1 MLIFE
6 LKSFNGCTYN
16 YLTKYIKK
24 KIMWFEFEKKDLCFE
39 TCRYINNIFM
49 ELI

>member
-1 MLIFE
+1 MLIFK

-24 KIMWFEFEKKDLCFE
+24 IMWFEFEDLCFE
-39 TCRYINNIFM
+39 TCRFINNIFM

>member
-1 MLIFE
+1 MQKSAAQMLIFE

-24 KIMWFEFEKKDLCFE
+24 NMWFEFEKKIIYALKPAD
-39 TCRYINNIFM
+39 I
-49 ELI
+49 